1 MASFSRVAKA
11 MAKAMA
17 KAKSKAKSKVKAIV
31 KAKAKAKSN
40 IMLEDIA
47 DQNKSR
53 GLEMPFGQLPVLE
66 VDGKQLPQSFAINR
80 YLARK
85 FGLAGKDDFEQA
97 QVDAF
102 GDSIKDF
109 LHEIMPFI
117 LVVAGHAEGDKDALY
132 KEKFVPAAEK
142 YFPLYKKYLKEAEY
156 GFLFKSGVTW
166 VDFYLAEFNFTLNN
180 LIPDFFTSHP
190 EFKQHVDKVHALSQ
204 LQNYLKSRP
213 ETKH

>member
-1 MASFSRVAKA
+1 MVQYKIYYFQSRGAGETARLILAYGGQQFEDVRLTQDEFKA
-11 MAKAMA
+11 NY
-17 KAKSKAKSKVKAIV
+17 KSK
-31 KAKAKAKSN
+31 
-40 IMLEDIA
+40 
-47 DQNKSR
+47 
-53 GLEMPFGQLPVLE
+53 MPFGQLPVLE

-85 FGLAGKDDFEQA
+85 YGLAGKDDFEQA

-109 LHEIMPFI
+109 IQEIMPFI
-117 LVVAGHAEGDKDALY
+117 LTAVGFAEGEKDALY

-142 YFPLYKKYLKEAEY
+142 YFPLYKKYLKEAGN
-156 GFLFKSGVTW
+156 GFFFKSGATW

-180 LIPDFFTSHP
+180 FIPDFFTSHP
-190 EFKQHVDKVHALSQ
+190 EFKQHVDKVHALPQ

-213 ETKH
+213 ETKS